1 MTYLID
7 SFPEKIFW
15 AELTF
20 AIGIEYNLSIFMADT
35 ACFIAKLS
43 KIKDGKIKKYLSYYK
58 KQFFVMKIKNING
71 TYLQMVNNFRL

>member
-20 AIGIEYNLSIFMADT
+20 FIGIEYDLSICMANT
-35 ACFIAKLS
+35 AWLIAKLS
-43 KIKDGKIKKYLSYYK
+43 KIKDGKIKKYPAYYTKEFFIRKIK
-58 KQFFVMKIKNING
+58 KQNSFLFAN
-71 TYLQMVNNFRL
+71 T